1 MSTVAEFHSDN
12 RQKGL
17 GRGVIRLGNV
27 NMANNSF
34 GKKRKFVF
42 LFFFVLFCFLLQY
55 LDLFRG
61 GA

>member
-27 NMANNSF
+27 NMANSSF

-42 LFFFVLFCFLLQY
+42 FVFLCFVLFFAAV
-55 LDLFRG
+55 FG
-61 GA
+61 SF